1 MEDVPSEKRIVAAD
15 GDAIGGEVRINHSVI
30 ANIIRLSVLE
40 VDGVASVVGSF
51 FGGVSELFFKKDT
64 ERGITVKEDECG
76 RYIIEVRVM
85 LYFGI
90 PLTEVAAKIQRNV
103 ANQVYYMTQKDVA
116 RVDVVIDGV
125 KVRCQGKTTKI
136 DGRGGENCG

>member
-1 MEDVPSEKRIVAAD
+1 MDRKIVAVD
-15 GDAIGGEVRINHSVI
+15 PEGIGGEVRINHSVI

-51 FGGVSELFFKKDT
+51 FGGVSELLFKKDT
-64 ERGITVKEDECG
+64 ERGITVREDECG
-76 RYIIEVRVM
+76 RYVIEVRVM

-116 RVDVVIDGV
+116 RVDVTIDGV
-125 KVRCQGKTTKI
+125 KVRSLPKVSSVDGKG
-136 DGRGGENCG
+136 DESCG

>member
-1 MEDVPSEKRIVAAD
+1 VGVDNE
-15 GDAIGGEVRINHSVI
+15 GIGGEVRINHSVI
-30 ANIIRLSVLE
+30 ANILRLSVLE

-64 ERGITVKEDECG
+64 ERGITVREDECG

-116 RVDVVIDGV
+116 RVDVTIDGV
-125 KVRCQGKTTKI
+125 KVRGTAKANGADGKG
-136 DGRGGENCG
+136 DENCG